1 MNTSKEINSW
11 YVKSRRS
18 LPWRENKS
26 PYSVWLSEII
36 LQQTRVAQG
45 LDYYNKFIEKFPT
58 VFDLANSPIE
68 SVLKTWEGL
77 GYYSRARNL
86 QKAAQIIVN
95 DYQGIFPKSA
105 LELKK
110 LPGVGDYTSAAIA
123 SICYEESVP
132 AVDGNV
138 IRVISRLFDI
148 EDNPHDAKGKKLF
161 YELAND
167 FLDNHLPS
175 NHNQAM
181 MEFGAL
187 ICTPSPKCNQCFVSE
202 NCLSRQNNTI
212 DQRPFKK
219 PRVKVLKRDLHYEV
233 YYKNQSIAIQQRTQ
247 KDIWRGLFELPLSEE
262 RPDYPK
268 SQLIAGPIKHVLSHR
283 ELSVYLWNGS
293 NAKSLSPQVKW
304 VKLEDLEDHGFP
316 IVLKRLIRDYVLP
329 LTLQ

>member
-1 MNTSKEINSW
+1 M
-11 YVKSRRS
+11 KSRRS

-45 LDYYNKFIEKFPT
+45 LEYYKRFLNKFPT
-58 VFDLANSPIE
+58 VYDLANAPQE
-68 SVLKTWEGL
+68 DVLKTWEGL

-86 QKAAQIIVN
+86 QKAAQIIVEEHK
-95 DYQGIFPKSA
+95 GIFPESA

-123 SICYEESVP
+123 SICFEESVP

-167 FLDNHLPS
+167 FLGQHKPS
-175 NHNQAM
+175 IHNQAM

-187 ICTPSPKCNQCFVSE
+187 LCTPFPKCQMCFISE
-202 NCLSRQNNTI
+202 NCLSRQNKTI
-212 DQRPFKK
+212 SQRPFKK
-219 PRVKVLKRDLHYEV
+219 PKPKVSKRDLHYVV
-233 YYKNQSIAIQQRTQ
+233 YHKNQKIAIQQRTK
-247 KDIWRGLFELPLSEE
+247 KDIWQGLFEFPLHEE
-262 RPDYPK
+262 KPNYSK
-268 SQLIAGPIKHVLSHR
+268 NHLIAGPIKHVLSHQ
-283 ELSVYLWNGS
+283 ELSVYLWKGLDDS
-293 NAKSLSPQVKW
+293 SLNKEVKW
-304 VKLEDLEDHGFP
+304 VRLEDLEDYGFP